1 MRSGRTLLQRIAASR
16 FLLLSL
22 LVHAALG
29 SMLIVNLQ
37 FPASRDEAPQ
47 MVDLIDVPD
56 PETMTAVPD
65 IDAARL
71 ELEQQRVDAERRA
84 EAEQERLAEQE
95 RQRQAAEAER
105 QRQAE
110 EERQRQADVERQRQ
124 AEEERQRQAEAE
136 RQRQAEEERQRQA
149 EAERQRQAEEE
160 RQRQFAEQTA
170 RAQARFVRLW
180 RDRVLS
186 GWRRPPNTPPGLSA
200 VVRVRVDTDGQVRDV
215 SIVQSSGNTGFD
227 LSVQQAIRRAS
238 PLPVPDDASIFRQS
252 GLDDIQFRFVDP
264 DN

>member
-29 SMLIVNLQ
+29 SMLIINLQ

-95 RQRQAAEAER
+95 RQRQAAEA
-105 QRQAE
+105 
-110 EERQRQADVERQRQ
+110 ERQRQ